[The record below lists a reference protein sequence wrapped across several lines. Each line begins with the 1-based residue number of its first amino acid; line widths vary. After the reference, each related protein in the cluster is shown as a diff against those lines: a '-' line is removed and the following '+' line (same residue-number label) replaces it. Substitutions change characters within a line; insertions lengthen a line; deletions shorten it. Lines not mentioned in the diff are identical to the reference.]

1 MRKDNLIMSVLN
13 LDQKLTVDN
22 KKAVQIGGKEY
33 ELIFNDKFAK
43 LVADM
48 QLKVAEA
55 TKGFDDD
62 DKLKKF
68 AKKEYAEQKEQLMTA
83 FDEGKNIV
91 IDALDQLLGNG
102 EGERLYKYY
111 NESTQALTTLV
122 ALLNKEANETVRET
136 KAKNRAERR
145 AKYNKNH

>member
-1 MRKDNLIMSVLN
+1 MSVIN

-55 TKGFDDD
+55 TKDFDDD

-83 FDEGKNIV
+83 FDEGKKIV
-91 IDALDQLLGNG
+91 IDALDQLLGKG

-122 ALLNKEANETVRET
+122 ALLNKEATDAVRET

>member
-1 MRKDNLIMSVLN
+1 MSVLN

-83 FDEGKNIV
+83 FDEGKKIV
-91 IDALDQLLGNG
+91 IDALDQLLGEG

-111 NESTQALTTLV
+111 NESTQALTALV
-122 ALLNKEANETVRET
+122 ALLNKVANDTVREN
-136 KAKNRAERR
+136 KAKDRTERR
-145 AKYNKNH
+145 AKYKKNH

>member
-1 MRKDNLIMSVLN
+1 MSVLN

-22 KKAVQIGGKEY
+22 KKIVQIGGEEY

-55 TKGFDDD
+55 TKDFDDD
-62 DKLKKF
+62 AKLEQF
-68 AKKEYAEQKEQLMTA
+68 AKKEYAEQKEQLMAA
-83 FDEGKNIV
+83 FDKGKV
-91 IDALDQLLGNG
+91 VVVDALDQLLGEG

-111 NESTQALTTLV
+111 NESTQALTALV
-122 ALLNKEANETVRET
+122 ALLNNAANDAVREN

-145 AKYNKNH
+145 AKYKKDH

>member
-1 MRKDNLIMSVLN
+1 MSVLN

>member
-1 MRKDNLIMSVLN
+1 MSVLN

-22 KKAVQIGGKEY
+22 KKTVQIGGKEY
-33 ELIFNDKFAK
+33 ELIFNDKFVK

-55 TKGFDDD
+55 TKDFDDD
-62 DKLKKF
+62 VKLERF

-83 FDEGKNIV
+83 FDKGKV
-91 IDALDQLLGNG
+91 VVVDALDQLLGEG

-122 ALLNKEANETVRET
+122 ALLNKEANGAVREN

-145 AKYNKNH
+145 AKYKKKH

>member
-1 MRKDNLIMSVLN
+1 MSVLN

-22 KKAVQIGGKEY
+22 KKTVQIGGKEY
-33 ELIFNDKFAK
+33 DLVFNDKFIK

-83 FDEGKNIV
+83 FDEGKKV
-91 IDALDQLLGNG
+91 VVDALDQLLGKG

-122 ALLNKEANETVRET
+122 ALLNKVANDAVREN

>member
-1 MRKDNLIMSVLN
+1 MSVLN

-22 KKAVQIGGKEY
+22 KKTVQIGGKEY

-48 QLKVAEA
+48 QLKVVEA

-62 DKLKKF
+62 NKLKQF
-68 AKKEYAEQKEQLMTA
+68 AKKEYAEQKEQLMTV

-91 IDALDQLLGNG
+91 IDALDQLLGKG

-111 NESTQALTTLV
+111 NESTRALTALV
-122 ALLNKEANETVRET
+122 ALLNKVANDAVREN

-145 AKYNKNH
+145 AKYKKNR

>member
-1 MRKDNLIMSVLN
+1 MSVLN

-22 KKAVQIGGKEY
+22 KKTVQIGGKEY

-55 TKGFDDD
+55 TKDFDDD
-62 DKLKKF
+62 TKLEQF
-68 AKKEYAEQKEQLMTA
+68 AKKEYSEQKKQLMDA
-83 FDEGKNIV
+83 FDKGKV
-91 IDALDQLLGNG
+91 VVVDALDQLLGKG

-122 ALLNKEANETVRET
+122 ALLNKEANDAVREN

-145 AKYNKNH
+145 AKYKKSH

>member
-1 MRKDNLIMSVLN
+1 MSVLN

-22 KKAVQIGGKEY
+22 KKTVQIGGKEY

-83 FDEGKNIV
+83 FDEGKKV
-91 IDALDQLLGNG
+91 VVDALDQLLGKG

-111 NESTQALTTLV
+111 NESTKALTALV
-122 ALLNKEANETVRET
+122 ALLNKAANDSVRET

>member
-1 MRKDNLIMSVLN
+1 MSVLN

-91 IDALDQLLGNG
+91 IDALDQLLGKG

-122 ALLNKEANETVRET
+122 ALLNKVANDTVHEN
-136 KAKNRAERR
+136 KAKIQAERR
-145 AKYNKNH
+145 AKYKKNR

>member
-1 MRKDNLIMSVLN
+1 MSVLN

-83 FDEGKNIV
+83 FDEGKKIV
-91 IDALDQLLGNG
+91 IDALDQLLGKG

-122 ALLNKEANETVRET
+122 ALLNKEANDAVREN

>member
-1 MRKDNLIMSVLN
+1 MSVLN

-22 KKAVQIGGKEY
+22 KKTVQIGGKEY
-33 ELIFNDKFAK
+33 NLVFNDKFIK

-83 FDEGKNIV
+83 FDEGKKIV
-91 IDALDQLLGNG
+91 IDALDQLLGKG

-122 ALLNKEANETVRET
+122 ALLNKEANDAVREN

>member
-1 MRKDNLIMSVLN
+1 MSVLN

-22 KKAVQIGGKEY
+22 KKTVQIGGKEY

-83 FDEGKNIV
+83 FDEGKKIV
-91 IDALDQLLGNG
+91 IDALDQLLGKG

-122 ALLNKEANETVRET
+122 ALLNKEATGAVRET

-145 AKYNKNH
+145 AKYSKNH

>member
-1 MRKDNLIMSVLN
+1 MSVIN
-13 LDQKLTVDN
+13 LDQQLTVDN
-22 KKAVQIGGKEY
+22 KKTVQIGGKEY

-62 DKLKKF
+62 DKLKQF
-68 AKKEYAEQKEQLMTA
+68 AKKEYTEQKEQLMTA
-83 FDEGKNIV
+83 FDEGKKIV
-91 IDALDQLLGNG
+91 VDALDQLLGKG

-111 NESTQALTTLV
+111 NESTQALTALV
-122 ALLNKEANETVRET
+122 ALLNKAANDAVREN

-145 AKYNKNH
+145 AKYKKNH

>member
-1 MRKDNLIMSVLN
+1 MSVLN

-22 KKAVQIGGKEY
+22 KKAVQIAGKEY

-83 FDEGKNIV
+83 FDEGKKIV
-91 IDALDQLLGNG
+91 IDALDQLLGKG

-122 ALLNKEANETVRET
+122 ALLNKEATDAVRET

>member
-1 MRKDNLIMSVLN
+1 MSVLN

-22 KKAVQIGGKEY
+22 KKTVQIAGKEY
-33 ELIFNDKFAK
+33 DLVFNDKFIK

-62 DKLKKF
+62 DKLKRF

-91 IDALDQLLGNG
+91 IDALDQLLGKG

-122 ALLNKEANETVRET
+122 ALLNKVANDTVHEN
-136 KAKNRAERR
+136 KAKIQAERR
-145 AKYNKNH
+145 AKYKKNR

>member
-1 MRKDNLIMSVLN
+1 MSVLN
-13 LDQKLTVDN
+13 LDQQLTVDN
-22 KKAVQIGGKEY
+22 KKTVQIGGQEY
-33 ELIFNDKFAK
+33 NLVFNDKFAK

-62 DKLKKF
+62 DKLKQF
-68 AKKEYAEQKEQLMTA
+68 AKKEYTEQKEQLMTA
-83 FDEGKNIV
+83 FDEGKKIV
-91 IDALDQLLGNG
+91 VDALDQLLGKG

-111 NESTQALTTLV
+111 NESTQALTALV
-122 ALLNKEANETVRET
+122 ALLNKAANDAVREN

-145 AKYNKNH
+145 AKYKKNH

>member
-1 MRKDNLIMSVLN
+1 MSVLN

-22 KKAVQIGGKEY
+22 KKTVQIAGKEY

-48 QLKVAEA
+48 QLKVGEA
-55 TKGFDDD
+55 TKDFDDD
-62 DKLKKF
+62 TKLEQF
-68 AKKEYAEQKEQLMTA
+68 AKKEYSEQKKQLMDA
-83 FDEGKNIV
+83 FDKGKV
-91 IDALDQLLGNG
+91 VVVDALDQLLGKG

-122 ALLNKEANETVRET
+122 ALLNKEANDAVREN

-145 AKYNKNH
+145 AKYKKNH

>member
-1 MRKDNLIMSVLN
+1 MSVLN

-33 ELIFNDKFAK
+33 DLVFNDKFIK

-91 IDALDQLLGNG
+91 IDALDQLLGKG
-102 EGERLYKYY
+102 EGERLYKHY

-122 ALLNKEANETVRET
+122 ALLNKVANDTVHEN
-136 KAKNRAERR
+136 KAKIQAERR

>member
-1 MRKDNLIMSVLN
+1 MSVLN

-83 FDEGKNIV
+83 FDKGKKIV
-91 IDALDQLLGNG
+91 IDALDQLLGKG

-122 ALLNKEANETVRET
+122 ALLNKEATDAVRET

>member
-1 MRKDNLIMSVLN
+1 MSVLN

-22 KKAVQIGGKEY
+22 KKIVQIGGEEY

-55 TKGFDDD
+55 TKDFDDD
-62 DKLKKF
+62 AKLEQF
-68 AKKEYAEQKEQLMTA
+68 AKKEYAEQKEQLMAA
-83 FDEGKNIV
+83 FDKGKV
-91 IDALDQLLGNG
+91 VVVDALDQLLGEG

-111 NESTQALTTLV
+111 NESTQALTALV
-122 ALLNKEANETVRET
+122 VLLNNAANDAVREN

-145 AKYNKNH
+145 AKYKKNH

>member
-1 MRKDNLIMSVLN
+1 MSVIN

-83 FDEGKNIV
+83 FDEGKKIV
-91 IDALDQLLGNG
+91 IDALDQLLGKG

-122 ALLNKEANETVRET
+122 ALLNKEATDAVRET

>member
-1 MRKDNLIMSVLN
+1 MSVLN

-33 ELIFNDKFAK
+33 DLVFNDKFIK

-83 FDEGKNIV
+83 FDEGKKIV
-91 IDALDQLLGNG
+91 IDALDQLLGKG

-122 ALLNKEANETVRET
+122 ALLNKEANDAVREN

-145 AKYNKNH
+145 AKYKKNH

>member
-1 MRKDNLIMSVLN
+1 MSVLN

-22 KKAVQIGGKEY
+22 KKTVQIGGKEY

-83 FDEGKNIV
+83 FDEGKKIV
-91 IDALDQLLGNG
+91 IDALDQLLGKG

-122 ALLNKEANETVRET
+122 ALLNKEANDTVHEN
-136 KAKNRAERR
+136 KAKIQAERR
-145 AKYNKNH
+145 AKYKKNR

>member
-1 MRKDNLIMSVLN
+1 MSVLN
-13 LDQKLTVDN
+13 LDQQLTVDN
-22 KKAVQIGGKEY
+22 KKTVQIGGKEY
-33 ELIFNDKFAK
+33 NLVFNDKFIK

-83 FDEGKNIV
+83 FDEGKKV
-91 IDALDQLLGNG
+91 VVDALDQLLGKG

-111 NESTQALTTLV
+111 NESTQALTALV
-122 ALLNKEANETVRET
+122 ALLNKAANDSVRET

>member
-1 MRKDNLIMSVLN
+1 MSVLN
-13 LDQKLTVDN
+13 LDQQLTVDN
-22 KKAVQIGGKEY
+22 KKTVQIGGKEY

-55 TKGFDDD
+55 TKDFDDG
-62 DKLKKF
+62 DKLKQF
-68 AKKEYAEQKEQLMTA
+68 AKKEYTEQKEQLMTA
-83 FDEGKNIV
+83 FDEGKKIV
-91 IDALDQLLGNG
+91 VDALDQLLGKG

-111 NESTQALTTLV
+111 NESTQALTALV
-122 ALLNKEANETVRET
+122 ALLNKAANDAVREN

-145 AKYNKNH
+145 AKYKKNH

>member
-1 MRKDNLIMSVLN
+1 MSVLN

-22 KKAVQIGGKEY
+22 KKTVQIAGKEY
-33 ELIFNDKFAK
+33 DLVFNDKFIK

-62 DKLKKF
+62 DKLKRF

-91 IDALDQLLGNG
+91 IDALDQLLGEG
-102 EGERLYKYY
+102 EGEHLYKHY
-111 NESTQALTTLV
+111 NESTQALTALV
-122 ALLNKEANETVRET
+122 ALLNKVANDTVREN
-136 KAKNRAERR
+136 KAKGRSERR
-145 AKYNKNH
+145 AKYKKNH

>member
-1 MRKDNLIMSVLN
+1 MSVLN

-22 KKAVQIGGKEY
+22 KKIVQIGGEEY

-55 TKGFDDD
+55 TKDFDDD
-62 DKLKKF
+62 AKLEQF
-68 AKKEYAEQKEQLMTA
+68 AKKEYAEQKEQLMAA
-83 FDEGKNIV
+83 FDKGKV
-91 IDALDQLLGNG
+91 VVVDALDQLLGEG

-111 NESTQALTTLV
+111 NESTQALTALV
-122 ALLNKEANETVRET
+122 ALLNNAANDAVREN

-145 AKYNKNH
+145 AKYKKNH

>member
-1 MRKDNLIMSVLN
+1 MSVLN

-22 KKAVQIGGKEY
+22 KKAVQIAGKEY
-33 ELIFNDKFAK
+33 DLVFNDKFIK

-55 TKGFDDD
+55 AKGFDDD

-68 AKKEYAEQKEQLMTA
+68 AKKEYAEQKEQLMAA
-83 FDEGKNIV
+83 FDEGKKIV
-91 IDALDQLLGNG
+91 IDALDQLLGKG

-122 ALLNKEANETVRET
+122 ALLNKEANDAVRET

-145 AKYNKNH
+145 AKYSKKH

>member
-1 MRKDNLIMSVLN
+1 MSVLN

-22 KKAVQIGGKEY
+22 KKTVQIGGKEY

-68 AKKEYAEQKEQLMTA
+68 AKKEYAEQKDQLMTA
-83 FDEGKNIV
+83 FDEGKKV
-91 IDALDQLLGNG
+91 VVDALDQLLGKG

-111 NESTQALTTLV
+111 NESTKALTALV
-122 ALLNKEANETVRET
+122 ALLNKAANDSVRET